1 MSQFQHKNLSPGN
14 IHGIVNWVVADLA
27 ARDALVVNADDIG
40 KVVKVGAATLY
51 WLSSVT
57 PVTWSEM
64 GGGGGTVP
72 SGTGGIF
79 DGGSRLSLDSVYD
92 GGSRL

>member
-1 MSQFQHKNLSPGN
+1 MIQFQHKNLSPGN
-14 IHGIVNWVVADLA
+14 IHGIVNWVVVDLA
-27 ARDALVVNADDIG
+27 ARDALVVTAEDIG

-79 DGGSRLSLDSVYD
+79 DGGSRFETGSLYD
-92 GGSRL
+92 GGNRV